1 MKLLKTIP
9 ANVGQCLVTSKKVG
23 LDMRNDT
30 QAIGYIMMEM
40 MEPGT
45 NLENER
51 TIVLCQ
57 PEKWLDSCG
66 IKSFLKATLTESVSV
81 LMEMDFIPKFSKFG
95 ILAPYVWRAT
105 YAARRQW
112 KLMEI

>member
-1 MKLLKTIP
+1 ML
-9 ANVGQCLVTSKKVG
+9 ANVGQSLVASNGMVE
-23 LDMRNDT
+23 LDMRKDT

-45 NLENER
+45 NLENES
-51 TIVLCQ
+51 TIDLRQ
-57 PEKWLDSCG
+57 PEKWLDSWG
-66 IKSFLKATLTESVSV
+66 IKSFLKATSSENLSV
-81 LMEMDFIPKFSKFG
+81 LIEMDFIPKRSRFC

-112 KLMEI
+112 KFE